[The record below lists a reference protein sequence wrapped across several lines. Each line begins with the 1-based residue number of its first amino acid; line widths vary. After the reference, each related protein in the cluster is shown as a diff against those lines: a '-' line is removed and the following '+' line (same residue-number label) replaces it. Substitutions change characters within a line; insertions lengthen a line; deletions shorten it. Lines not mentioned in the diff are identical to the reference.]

1 MSRPA
6 TVAATRASGER
17 RQRALLSQITTQR
30 EIIAAAEARI
40 AQLSCKL
47 HETAP
52 AAYDRLL
59 EQKAVAIMRRQESEA
74 LRP

>member
-6 TVAATRASGER
+6 TVAATRASVER

-47 HETAP
+47 HDTAP
-52 AAYDRLL
+52 DAYSRLL
-59 EQKAVAIMRRQESEA
+59 ERKAADIMRRMEGEA
-74 LRP
+74 LQP